1 MTWVFWLVDF
11 IVTFIVLC
19 LINILQRK
27 KYGKKLKVLEEKY
40 APIGSLIA
48 HEDGYLYIC
57 FDDDKSKELAFNGED
72 GETFTFRFTDQR
84 HRDIYN

>member
-1 MTWVFWLVDF
+1 MEWLFWLVDF

-19 LINILQRK
+19 LINIWQRK
-27 KYGKKLKVLEEKY
+27 KYSKKLKVLEEKH

-57 FDDDKSKELAFNGED
+57 FDDDKSKELAFNGKD
-72 GETFTFRFTDQR
+72 GETFTFRFTNQPQ
-84 HRDIYN
+84 RDIYN